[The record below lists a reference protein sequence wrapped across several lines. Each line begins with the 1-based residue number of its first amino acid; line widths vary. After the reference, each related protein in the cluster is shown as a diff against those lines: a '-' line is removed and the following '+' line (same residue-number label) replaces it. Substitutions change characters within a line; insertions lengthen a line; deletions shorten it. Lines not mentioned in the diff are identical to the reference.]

1 MMKNWL
7 HIPILLTLD
16 YVEISVT
23 TENITNIILQDAMK
37 LEELVE

>member
-7 HIPILLTLD
+7 HILILLTLD
-16 YVEISVT
+16 YVEIGVT
-23 TENITNIILQDAMK
+23 TEDITNIILQDVVK